1 MPITESIRHLT
12 AVLFLHRKKWKRC
25 RFVEIATTRPETL
38 LGDTAVAVNPED
50 ERYKHLV
57 GKMAILPIIG
67 REIPIFADDYV
78 DKEFGTGCVKTT
90 PCHDPNDFE
99 MGQRHNLEQILVFNE
114 DATVNENGGKYQ
126 GMDRYACRKAIVADL
141 EAEGYRTFAAYNG
154 REALAIIRA
163 QEIHLVLMDIMMPVM
178 DGLAATRAIRSLPR
192 EDAATVPII
201 ATTAKAFTEDREKVF
216 DAGMNEYLTK
226 PIDFAKLHTVL
237 AGYRK

>member
-1 MPITESIRHLT
+1 M
-12 AVLFLHRKKWKRC
+12 
-25 RFVEIATTRPETL
+25 
-38 LGDTAVAVNPED
+38 GDSGIAVNPED

-126 GMDRYACRKAIVADL
+126 GMDRY
-141 EAEGYRTFAAYNG
+141 
-154 REALAIIRA
+154 
-163 QEIHLVLMDIMMPVM
+163 
-178 DGLAATRAIRSLPR
+178 
-192 EDAATVPII
+192 
-201 ATTAKAFTEDREKVF
+201 
-216 DAGMNEYLTK
+216 
-226 PIDFAKLHTVL
+226 
-237 AGYRK
+237 